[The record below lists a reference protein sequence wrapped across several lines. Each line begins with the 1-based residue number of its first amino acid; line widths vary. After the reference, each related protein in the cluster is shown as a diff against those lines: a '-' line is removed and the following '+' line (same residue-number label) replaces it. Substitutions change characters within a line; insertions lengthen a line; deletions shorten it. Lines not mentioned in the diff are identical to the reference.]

1 MDLPREPE
9 SDTRKQGSGLVGEWR
24 TRQAMCLTGVK
35 LAVLL
40 AIGLATSNCSSPLV
54 TVNNE
59 DSGGGAAQQHA
70 ECEQYPIYE
79 QCAVVETSSGSN
91 RYTLLKADPSTE
103 LTTLVDF
110 GGPGIAALSGS
121 YRLTAVHNRLQ
132 SLGSSR
138 NLLVVEEPWVTFEL
152 GDVCKDALA
161 TLHQS
166 IASSNDQEL
175 AKSTNACLGH
185 QEVGGTSRFGF
196 DSESYVEVID
206 AIERAEQVVID
217 QFIGF
222 SFGSVRATYL
232 AEKLQGASVVL
243 VDPFPVGSDT
253 AEILSHRAEKLKS
266 WLSDTP
272 AVTEKLSD
280 VRVASALVAASYGG
294 TDVFTDFVARLDS
307 GSISENEIDDMY
319 RSTWNLYGDS
329 VVSLAYLAYIEEF
342 CQVGNVTEDKSPN
355 IPPTEAN
362 SPIDDVL
369 QLYHSPCVAD
379 RVTTNPVSP
388 TIEPDCIVVNTQD
401 ANSDTAMITKSFGTP
416 VTTYA
421 DTSVPHAWFGSLS
434 RCGASIGTPT
444 RYVLR

>member
-40 AIGLATSNCSSPLV
+40 AIGFAASTCSSPPV
-54 TVNNE
+54 TVNIK
-59 DSGGGAAQQHA
+59 DSGGGAAPQH
-70 ECEQYPIYE
+70 EDCEQYPIYE
-79 QCAVVETSSGSN
+79 QCAVIETSSGAN

-110 GGPGIAALSGS
+110 GGPGIATLSGS
-121 YRLTAVHNRLQ
+121 YRLTAVHNELQ

-138 NLLVVEEPWVTFEL
+138 NLLVVEEPWVTVEL
-152 GDVCKDALA
+152 DEVCKDALA
-161 TLHQS
+161 ALHQS
-166 IASSNDQEL
+166 IVSSNDQEL

-185 QEVGGTSRFGF
+185 QETGGSSRFGF
-196 DSESYVEVID
+196 NAESYVEVID

-232 AEKLQGASVVL
+232 AEKLRGASVVL

-253 AEILSHRAEKLKS
+253 AEILSHRAERLKS

-280 VRVASALVAASYGG
+280 VRVASALVAASYSG
-294 TDVFTDFVARLDS
+294 TDVFKDFIARLDS

-342 CQVGNVTEDKSPN
+342 CQVSIATQNM
-355 IPPTEAN
+355 PPTEAN

-369 QLYHSPCVAD
+369 QLYHSPCMAD
-379 RVTTNPVSP
+379 RMTTNPVLP

-401 ANSDTAMITKSFGTP
+401 AISDTAMITKSFGTP
-416 VTTYA
+416 VTTFA

-434 RCGASIGTPT
+434 RCGALIGTPT